1 MGDLNAYSME
11 DPIRIFTDEGY
22 TNLIKKFE
30 GIEGYSY
37 SYQGTVGC
45 LDHALANE
53 EMNRQVTG
61 CKVFHINAD
70 EAAVFGYDG
79 YSYQNNMYRSSD
91 HDPVVVGL
99 RLGTGTSTDNIEI
112 DDSRIIYGGEGII
125 GIAAA
130 KDNEMRI
137 YSVTG
142 QLIYSDI
149 VDSNDFVIST
159 TELGLKDGI
168 YIVKLTNNENCITE
182 KLKIR
187 K

>member
-1 MGDLNAYSME
+1 ME
-11 DPIRIFTDEGY
+11 KRIATEILLQEQIMQENDRTCMEHLKLVNSQPLQIWER
-22 TNLIKKFE
+22 TNK
-30 GIEGYSY
+30 
-37 SYQGTVGC
+37 
-45 LDHALANE
+45 H
-53 EMNRQVTG
+53 
-61 CKVFHINAD
+61 
-70 EAAVFGYDG
+70 
-79 YSYQNNMYRSSD
+79 SD
-91 HDPVVVGL
+91 FLRL
-99 RLGTGTSTDNIEI
+99 RLGTGTPTDNIEI
-112 DDSRIIYGGEGII
+112 DDNRIIYGGKGII

-159 TELGLKDGI
+159 RELGLKDGI